1 MIKGV
6 IFDLDGVLV
15 STDEMHFRAWKM
27 LAEEL
32 GIDKFTKED
41 NKKQKGVSRMESLE
55 VVLSKGSKIYS
66 AGEKEELAERKN
78 NFYKELLEE
87 LNESAILPGVVE
99 CLKMLRERGVLIGI
113 GSVSKNAPLIL
124 EKTGLMEYVDK
135 VSCGL
140 DITRS
145 KPDPEV
151 FEVAADKLGLRYEEC
166 LVVEDSF
173 AGIVAGKAAH
183 MKTLGVGSEYD
194 QLRADYEA
202 PGLDGVID
210 WETILEVER

>member
-15 STDEMHFRAWKM
+15 STDEMHFEAWKM

-41 NKKQKGVSRMESLE
+41 NKRQKGVSRMESLE
-55 VVLSKGSKIYS
+55 VVLSKGGRIYT
-66 AGEKEELAERKN
+66 AAEKEEMAERKN
-78 NFYKELLEE
+78 NFYKELLAGLDE
-87 LNESAILPGVVE
+87 NAILPGAVD
-99 CLKMLRERGVLIGI
+99 CLKMLRSRGILIGI

-124 EKTGLMEYVDK
+124 ARTGLMEYVDK

-151 FEVAADKLGLRYEEC
+151 FEVAANKLELKYEEC
-166 LVVEDSF
+166 LVVEDSL
-173 AGIVAGKAAH
+173 AGIVAGRAAH
-183 MKTLGVGSEYD
+183 MKTLGVGTEYV

-202 PGLDGVID
+202 PGLNADID
-210 WETILEVER
+210 WETILEV

>member
-1 MIKGV
+1 MMIKGV

-15 STDEMHFRAWKM
+15 STDEMHFHAWKK
-27 LAEEL
+27 LADEL

-41 NKKQKGVSRMESLE
+41 NKRQKGVSRMNSLD
-55 VVLSKGSKIYS
+55 VVLSKGNRIYTEE
-66 AGEKEELAERKN
+66 EKEELAERKN
-78 NFYKELLEE
+78 TYYKEFLEE
-87 LNESAILPGVVE
+87 LDEREILPGAKE
-99 CLKMLRERGVLIGI
+99 CLIMLRQKGILTGI

-124 EKTGLMEYVDK
+124 ERTGLIHCVDK

-145 KPDPEV
+145 KPDPQV
-151 FEVAADKLGLRYEEC
+151 FEVAADKLGLKYEEC

-173 AGIVAGKAAH
+173 AGVVAGKAAH
-183 MKTLGVGSEYD
+183 MKVLGIGTEYK

-202 PGLDGVID
+202 PDLGAEIN
-210 WETILEVER
+210 WEVILEE

>member
-15 STDEMHFRAWKM
+15 STDELHFKAWKM
-27 LAEEL
+27 LAVEL
-32 GIDKFTKED
+32 GIDKFTRED

-66 AGEKEELAERKN
+66 KEMKEELAERKN
-78 NFYKELLEE
+78 NYYKELLEE
-87 LNESAILPGVVE
+87 LDERAILPGVTE
-99 CLKMLRERGVLIGI
+99 CLKMLKSKGILIGI

-124 EKTGLMEYVDK
+124 EKTGLMKYIDK

-151 FEVAADKLGLRYEEC
+151 FEVAANKLGLKYEDC
-166 LVVEDSF
+166 LVVEDSL

-183 MKTLGVGSEYD
+183 MKTLGVGSEYE

-202 PGLDGVID
+202 TGLEAEID
-210 WETILEVER
+210 WKAILEA

>member
-15 STDEMHFRAWKM
+15 STDQMHFEAWKM

-41 NKKQKGVSRMESLE
+41 NKRQKGVSRMESLE
-55 VVLSKGSKIYS
+55 VVLSKGGRIYT
-66 AGEKEELAERKN
+66 AAEKEEMAERKN
-78 NFYKELLEE
+78 NLYKELLTGLDE
-87 LNESAILPGVVE
+87 NAILPGAVD
-99 CLKMLRERGVLIGI
+99 CLKMLRSRGILIGI

-124 EKTGLMEYVDK
+124 TRTGLMEYVDK

-151 FEVAADKLGLRYEEC
+151 FEVAANKLELKYEEC
-166 LVVEDSF
+166 LVVEDSL
-173 AGIVAGKAAH
+173 AGIVAGRAAH
-183 MKTLGVGSEYD
+183 MKTLGVGTEYV

-202 PGLDGVID
+202 PGLNADID
-210 WETILEVER
+210 WETILEV

>member
-15 STDEMHFRAWKM
+15 STDEMHFEAWKM

-41 NKKQKGVSRMESLE
+41 NKRQKGVSRMESLE
-55 VVLSKGSKIYS
+55 VVLSKGRRIYT
-66 AGEKEELAERKN
+66 AEEKEEMAERKN
-78 NFYKELLEE
+78 NLYKELLAGLDE
-87 LNESAILPGVVE
+87 NAILPGAVD
-99 CLKMLRERGVLIGI
+99 CLKMLRSRGILIGI

-124 EKTGLMEYVDK
+124 TRTGLTEYVDK

-151 FEVAADKLGLRYEEC
+151 FEVAANKLELKYEEC
-166 LVVEDSF
+166 LVVEDSL
-173 AGIVAGKAAH
+173 AGIVAGRAAH
-183 MKTLGVGSEYD
+183 MKTLGVGTEYV

-202 PGLDGVID
+202 PGLNADID
-210 WETILEVER
+210 WEIILEV

>member
-66 AGEKEELAERKN
+66 AGEKEGLAERKN

-87 LNESAILPGVVE
+87 LDESAILPGVVE